1 MTQVELNINQ
11 IKSNIKNTNEII
23 NEYKKEC
30 EKLKKSYKKEMIKK
44 KQYEEVILETE
55 MVTEKIKK
63 EQGLV
68 QGETEDL
75 FGRAQMLKEDIII
88 VNDKTENI
96 KLKSTNNENKKKEI
110 EVEIRKMENTLT
122 ELKKIVNNINKEIKD
137 STAVR

>member
-110 EVEIRKMENTLT
+110 EV
-122 ELKKIVNNINKEIKD
+122 
-137 STAVR
+137 